1 MNGKL
6 VYDVVENSHQIVIPR
21 KDLKS
26 GIYLIEILGENSN
39 VRQKLIV
46 Y

>member
-6 VYDVVENSHQIVIPR
+6 VYDVVGSSHQIVIPR

-26 GIYLIEILGENSN
+26 GIYFIEIIGENSN
-39 VRQKLIV
+39 IRQKLII